1 MQLPVTDVG
10 DNGQMDELKPSIET
24 LDDTPIDPH
33 MAESDVAP
41 ETMDSE
47 TMDSETM
54 DSETNESSVE
64 LAIETLAGV
73 DAAEAPDLADEVATR
88 LRAQLS
94 DS

>member
-1 MQLPVTDVG
+1 
-10 DNGQMDELKPSIET
+10 MDELKPSIET
-24 LDDTPIDPH
+24 PDDTPIDPD
-33 MAESDVAP
+33 MIESDGAP
-41 ETMDSE
+41 ESMDSE
-47 TMDSETM
+47 ND
-54 DSETNESSVE
+54 ESSVE

>member
-1 MQLPVTDVG
+1 M
-10 DNGQMDELKPSIET
+10 NELEPSIET
-24 LDDTPIDPH
+24 PDDTPIDPD
-33 MAESDVAP
+33 MTESDVAP
-41 ETMDSE
+41 ES
-47 TMDSETM
+47 M

>member
-10 DNGQMDELKPSIET
+10 DNGHMDELKPSIET
-24 LDDTPIDPH
+24 LDDTPVDPD
-33 MAESDVAP
+33 MTESDLATANPDAP
-41 ETMDSE
+41 SADGQTGEL
-47 TMDSETM
+47 
-54 DSETNESSVE
+54 SVE

-94 DS
+94 DN